1 MFTKLLNI
9 FSDSNEKIID
19 QLQTKIDLINSFE
32 DSLINLTNEEL
43 TNKTEY
49 FRNKLSDN
57 ISLDEIMPEAFAVV
71 REASKRILGQ
81 RHYDVQIM
89 GGIVLYQGSISEM
102 KTGEGK
108 TLTATLPLYLNAL
121 EGGSVHLVTVN
132 DYLSRRDCSWMGPVF
147 NFLGIS
153 VACLQYNGKA
163 FIYNEN
169 FDAQNKSSQ
178 QLIESSRKDAYLA
191 DITYGTNN
199 EFGFDYLRDNMV
211 IQSGQLSQRSRN
223 FAIVDEVDNILI
235 DEARTPLII
244 SGPSQQPT
252 DLYKKVNQAV
262 KQLQI
267 QEDFEIS
274 EKERTALLTEDG
286 ISKLETLLNVE
297 NMYSQENYLL
307 AHYVENS
314 LKAHY
319 IFAKDV
325 DYVLSNGEVV
335 IVDEFT
341 GRLMPGRRYSE
352 GLHQSLEAKEQVRIQ
367 QESITYAT
375 ITLQNYFRLYNKL
388 SGMTG
393 TAATEAEEFF
403 KIYKL
408 ESVSIPTHK
417 PMLREDLNDLIFLN
431 ESYKFNAVVE
441 HINKLYNTK
450 RPVLIGTG
458 SIEKSEQLSLLLK
471 KQRIPHQILN
481 AKQHEKEATIVAQAG
496 RLGSVTVST
505 NMAGRGTDIVL
516 GGNPEDRDSNE
527 WQKEHDKVIELGG
540 LYIIGTER
548 HEARRID
555 NQLRGRSGRQGD
567 PGTTQFYVSLQDDQ
581 MRRFGGERIQ
591 GIMNKVGMDDKP
603 VTNSWV
609 TRAINQTQIK
619 MEGHNF
625 DIRKHLVEYDDVMN
639 IQRSIIYEKRMNIL
653 SNNSLKIILEEMFTK
668 ELENIVDTLYEEQ
681 SYNNSNNSILSILV
695 EIEKILPEFQDFIPS
710 DVDNP
715 DQIITIGLEYFE
727 KLYTEQF
734 IENQNFIE
742 LQTGFMLR
750 VIDSVWVEH
759 LTTMQNLRESIGLQ
773 AYGQR
778 DPLVMYKRESRNLFD
793 AIINKIGQGIA
804 QNIFNVSKIAN
815 LKGYKSQ
822 PKISQQNSNQIGSVN
837 SHTRIGRNDP
847 CTCGSGKKY
856 KRCHGS

>member
-1 MFTKLLNI
+1 MFAKLLNI
-9 FSDSNEKIID
+9 FSDSNQKVVD
-19 QLQTKIDLINSFE
+19 QLQEKVDIINSLE
-32 DSLINLTNEEL
+32 ESTQKLTNEEL
-43 TNKTEY
+43 ANKTKY
-49 FRNKLSDN
+49 FRDK
-57 ISLDEIMPEAFAVV
+57 ISGNSTLEQILPEVFATV
-71 REASKRILGQ
+71 REVSNRILGQ

-89 GGIVLYQGSISEM
+89 GGIVLHQGSIAEM
-102 KTGEGK
+102 RTGEGK

-121 EGGSVHLVTVN
+121 MDQGVHLVTVN
-132 DYLSRRDCSWMGPVF
+132 DYLARRDCSWMGPVF
-147 NFLGIS
+147 NFLGLS

-163 FIYNEN
+163 FIYNNN
-169 FDAQNKSSQ
+169 FDSDKDLP
-178 QLIESSRKDAYLA
+178 QLIECSRKDAYLA

-199 EFGFDYLRDNMV
+199 EFGFDYLRDHMV
-211 IQSGQLSQRSRN
+211 IQNHQLAQRDRN

-252 DLYKKVNQAV
+252 DVYKKVNLAV
-262 KQLQI
+262 KQLTH
-267 QEDFEIS
+267 EDDFEIG
-274 EKERTALLTEDG
+274 EKERSIQLTEDG
-286 ISKLETLLNVE
+286 INKLESILKVE

-307 AHYVENS
+307 SHYVDNS
-314 LKAHY
+314 LKAHH
-319 IFAKDV
+319 IFQKDV
-325 DYVLSNGEVV
+325 DYVVSNGEVV

-367 QESITYAT
+367 QESVTYAS
-375 ITLQNYFRLYNKL
+375 ITLQNYFRLYKKL

-393 TAATEAEEFF
+393 TAATEAEEFY

-408 ESVSIPTHK
+408 ESVSIPTHR

-431 ESYKFNAVVE
+431 ENYKFNAVVDQ
-441 HINKLYNTK
+441 IYDLYESK
-450 RPVLIGTG
+450 RPVLIGTA
-458 SIEKSEQLSLLLK
+458 SIEKSEQLSILLK
-471 KQRIPHQILN
+471 KRRIPHQILN
-481 AKQHEKEATIVAQAG
+481 AKQHDKEATIVAQAG

-516 GGNPEDRDSNE
+516 GGNPEDRDPND
-527 WQKEHDKVIELGG
+527 WQDEHNKVITLGG

-581 MRRFGGERIQ
+581 MRRFGGDKIQ
-591 GIMNKVGMDDKP
+591 GIMDKVGMDDKA
-603 VTNSWV
+603 VTHSWV

-639 IQRSIIYEKRMNIL
+639 IQRTIIYDQRMNIL
-653 SNNSLKIILEEMFTK
+653 HNNNLLEILKEIFEK
-668 ELENIVDTLYEEQ
+668 EIENLVDSFYEENITENTNESTIPL
-681 SYNNSNNSILSILV
+681 ILDLNR
-695 EIEKILPEFQDFIPS
+695 ILPGFEDFITS
-710 DVDNP
+710 DINNAD
-715 DQIITIGLEYFE
+715 DFIFIALQYFE
-727 KLYTEQF
+727 KLYEEQF
-734 IENQNFIE
+734 IENENHQE
-742 LQTGFMLR
+742 LQIAFMLR
-750 VIDSVWVEH
+750 VMDSVWVEH

-793 AIINKIGQGIA
+793 LIIEKIGQGISHS
-804 QNIFNVSKIAN
+804 IFNVSNIATSRDYTFQN
-815 LKGYKSQ
+815 KKT
-822 PKISQQNSNQIGSVN
+822 ISNASNTESKVSN
-837 SHTRIGRNDP
+837 TRIGRNDQCP
-847 CTCGSGKKY
+847 CGSGKKY
-856 KRCHGS
+856 KRCHGN

>member
-1 MFTKLLNI
+1 MFAKLLNI
-9 FSDSNEKIID
+9 FSDSNQKVVD
-19 QLQTKIDLINSFE
+19 QLQEKGDIIKLLEESTQK
-32 DSLINLTNEEL
+32 LTNEEL
-43 TNKTEY
+43 ANKTKY
-49 FRNKLSDN
+49 FRDK
-57 ISLDEIMPEAFAVV
+57 ISGNSTLEQILPEVFATV
-71 REASKRILGQ
+71 REVSNRILGQ

-89 GGIVLYQGSISEM
+89 GGIVLHQGSIAEM
-102 KTGEGK
+102 RTGEGK

-121 EGGSVHLVTVN
+121 MDQGVHLVTVN
-132 DYLSRRDCSWMGPVF
+132 DYLARRDCSWMGPVF
-147 NFLGIS
+147 NFLGLS

-163 FIYNEN
+163 FIYNNN
-169 FDAQNKSSQ
+169 FDSDKDLP
-178 QLIESSRKDAYLA
+178 QLIECSRKDAYLA

-199 EFGFDYLRDNMV
+199 EFGFDYLRDHMV
-211 IQSGQLSQRSRN
+211 IQNHQLAQRDRN

-252 DLYKKVNQAV
+252 DVYKKVNLAV
-262 KQLQI
+262 KQLTH
-267 QEDFEIS
+267 EDDFEIG
-274 EKERTALLTEDG
+274 EKERSIQLTEDG
-286 ISKLETLLNVE
+286 INKLESILKVE

-307 AHYVENS
+307 SHYVDNS
-314 LKAHY
+314 LKAHH
-319 IFAKDV
+319 IFQKDV
-325 DYVLSNGEVV
+325 DYVVSNGEVI

-367 QESITYAT
+367 QESVTYAS
-375 ITLQNYFRLYNKL
+375 ITLQNYFRLYKKL

-393 TAATEAEEFF
+393 TAATEAEEFY

-408 ESVSIPTHK
+408 ESVSIPTHR

-431 ESYKFNAVVE
+431 ENYKFNAVVDQ
-441 HINKLYNTK
+441 IYDLYESK
-450 RPVLIGTG
+450 RPVLIGTA
-458 SIEKSEQLSLLLK
+458 SIEKSEQLSILLK
-471 KQRIPHQILN
+471 KRRIPHQILN
-481 AKQHEKEATIVAQAG
+481 AKQHDKEATIVAQAG

-516 GGNPEDRDSNE
+516 GGNPEDRDPND
-527 WQKEHDKVIELGG
+527 WQDEHNKVITLGG

-581 MRRFGGERIQ
+581 MRRFGGDKIQ
-591 GIMNKVGMDDKP
+591 GIMDKVGMDDKA
-603 VTNSWV
+603 VTHSWV

-639 IQRSIIYEKRMNIL
+639 IQRTIIYDQRMNIL
-653 SNNSLKIILEEMFTK
+653 HNNNLLEILKEIFEK
-668 ELENIVDTLYEEQ
+668 
-681 SYNNSNNSILSILV
+681 
-695 EIEKILPEFQDFIPS
+695 EIENLVDSFYEQNITEDTNESTIPLILDLNRILPGFEDFITS
-710 DVDNP
+710 DINNAD
-715 DQIITIGLEYFE
+715 DFIFIALQYFE
-727 KLYTEQF
+727 KLYEEQF
-734 IENQNFIE
+734 IENENHQE
-742 LQTGFMLR
+742 LQIAFMLR
-750 VIDSVWVEH
+750 VMDSVWVEH

-793 AIINKIGQGIA
+793 IIIEKIGQGISHS
-804 QNIFNVSKIAN
+804 IFNVSNIATSRDYTFQN
-815 LKGYKSQ
+815 KKT
-822 PKISQQNSNQIGSVN
+822 ISNASNTESKMSN
-837 SHTRIGRNDP
+837 TRIGRNDQCP
-847 CTCGSGKKY
+847 CGSGKKY
-856 KRCHGS
+856 KRCHGN

>member
-19 QLQTKIDLINSFE
+19 QLQTKVDLINSFE
-32 DSLINLTNEEL
+32 DSLINLTSEEL

-49 FRNKLSDN
+49 FRNKLSNN
-57 ISLDEIMPEAFAVV
+57 ITLDEIMPEAFAVV

-211 IQSGQLSQRSRN
+211 IQSGQLSQRNRN

-267 QEDFEIS
+267 LEDFEIS

-314 LKAHY
+314 LKSHY

-352 GLHQSLEAKEQVRIQ
+352 GLHQSLEAKEHVRIQ

-375 ITLQNYFRLYNKL
+375 ITLQNYFRLYTKL

-393 TAATEAEEFF
+393 TAATEAEEFY

-516 GGNPEDRDSNE
+516 GGNPEDRDPNE

-567 PGTTQFYVSLQDDQ
+567 PGTTQFYVSLQDNQ

-668 ELENIVDTLYEEQ
+668 ELENIIDTLYEEQ
-681 SYNNSNNSILSILV
+681 SYNNSNTSVLSVLS
-695 EIEKILPEFQDFIPS
+695 EIEKILPEFQKFIPTNY
-710 DVDNP
+710 DNP

-750 VIDSVWVEH
+750 IIDSVWVEH

-793 AIINKIGQGIA
+793 AIINKIGQGIS

-815 LKGYKSQ
+815 LKGYQSQ

-837 SHTRIGRNDP
+837 SYTRIGRNDP

>member
-49 FRNKLSDN
+49 FRNKLSNN

>member
-710 DVDNP
+710 EVDNP

>member
-9 FSDSNEKIID
+9 FSDSNEKVIK
-19 QLQTKIDLINSFE
+19 QLQEKVDIVNSLE
-32 DSLINLTNEEL
+32 DSTQKLTNEEL
-43 TNKTEY
+43 ANKTKY
-49 FRNKLSDN
+49 FRNK
-57 ISLDEIMPEAFAVV
+57 ISSSSTLEQILPEAFATV
-71 REASKRILGQ
+71 REVSNRILGQ
-81 RHYDVQIM
+81 RHYDAQIM
-89 GGIVLYQGSISEM
+89 GGIVLHQGSIAEM
-102 KTGEGK
+102 RTGEGK

-121 EGGSVHLVTVN
+121 MDQGVHLVTVN
-132 DYLSRRDCSWMGPVF
+132 DYLAKRDCSWMGPVF
-147 NFLGIS
+147 NFLGLS

-163 FIYNEN
+163 FIYNNN
-169 FDAQNKSSQ
+169 FDSNKDLP
-178 QLIESSRKDAYLA
+178 QLMECSRKDAYLA

-199 EFGFDYLRDNMV
+199 EFGFDYLRDHMV
-211 IQSGQLSQRSRN
+211 IQNHQLAQRDRN

-252 DLYKKVNQAV
+252 DVYKKVNLAV
-262 KQLQI
+262 KQLI
-267 QEDFEIS
+267 HEDDFEIG
-274 EKERTALLTEDG
+274 EKERSIQLTEDG
-286 ISKLETLLNVE
+286 ITKLESILKVE

-307 AHYVENS
+307 SHYVDNS
-314 LKAHY
+314 LKAHH
-319 IFAKDV
+319 IFQKDV
-325 DYVLSNGEVV
+325 DYVVSNGEVI

-367 QESITYAT
+367 QESVTYAS
-375 ITLQNYFRLYNKL
+375 ITLQNYFRLYKKL

-393 TAATEAEEFF
+393 TAATEAEEFY

-408 ESVSIPTHK
+408 ESVSIPTHR

-431 ESYKFNAVVE
+431 ENYKFNAVVDQIYDLFE
-441 HINKLYNTK
+441 SK
-450 RPVLIGTG
+450 RPVLIGTA
-458 SIEKSEQLSLLLK
+458 SIEKSEQLSILLK
-471 KQRIPHQILN
+471 KRRIPHQILN
-481 AKQHEKEATIVAQAG
+481 AKQHDKEASIVAQAG

-516 GGNPEDRDSNE
+516 GGNPENRDPND
-527 WQKEHDKVIELGG
+527 WQDEHNKVITLGG

-581 MRRFGGERIQ
+581 MRRFGGDKIQ
-591 GIMNKVGMDDKP
+591 GIMDKVGMDDKA
-603 VTNSWV
+603 VTHSWV

-639 IQRSIIYEKRMNIL
+639 IQRTIIYDQRMNIL
-653 SNNSLKIILEEMFTK
+653 HNNNLLEILKEIFEK
-668 ELENIVDTLYEEQ
+668 EIENLVDSFFEENITKNTSESTISLILDLNRILPGFEDFVTSEINNAEDFIFIALQYFKKLYE
-681 SYNNSNNSILSILV
+681 
-695 EIEKILPEFQDFIPS
+695 
-710 DVDNP
+710 
-715 DQIITIGLEYFE
+715 
-727 KLYTEQF
+727 EQF
-734 IENQNFIE
+734 IENENHQE
-742 LQTGFMLR
+742 LQIGFMLR
-750 VIDSVWVEH
+750 VMDSVWVEH

-793 AIINKIGQGIA
+793 IIIEKIGQGISHS
-804 QNIFNVSKIAN
+804 IFNVSNIAN
-815 LKGYKSQ
+815 SRDYKFQNKKS
-822 PKISQQNSNQIGSVN
+822 ISNASNTEYKMTN
-837 SHTRIGRNDP
+837 TRIGRNDQCP
-847 CTCGSGKKY
+847 CGSGKKY
-856 KRCHGS
+856 KKCHGN

>member
-9 FSDSNEKIID
+9 FSDSNEKVIK
-19 QLQTKIDLINSFE
+19 QLQEKVDNINSLE
-32 DSLINLTNEEL
+32 ESINKLTNEEL
-43 TNKTEY
+43 ANKTEY
-49 FRNKLSDN
+49 FRRK
-57 ISLDEIMPEAFAVV
+57 ISNGVPLDEILPEAFATV
-71 REASKRILGQ
+71 REVSNRILGQ

-89 GGIVLYQGSISEM
+89 GGIVLHQGSIAEM
-102 KTGEGK
+102 RTGEGK

-121 EGGSVHLVTVN
+121 LGEGVHLVTVN
-132 DYLSRRDCSWMGPVF
+132 DYLARRDCSWMGPVF

-153 VACLQYNGKA
+153 VACLQYNGNA
-163 FIYNEN
+163 FIYNGN
-169 FDAQNKSSQ
+169 FETNKEVP
-178 QLIESSRKDAYLA
+178 QLIECSRKEAYLA

-199 EFGFDYLRDNMV
+199 EFGFDYLRDHMV
-211 IQSGQLSQRSRN
+211 IQNHQLSQRDRN
-223 FAIVDEVDNILI
+223 YAIVDEVDNILI

-252 DLYKKVNQAV
+252 DVYKKVNLAV
-262 KQLQI
+262 KQLKN
-267 QEDFEIS
+267 EDDFEIG
-274 EKERTALLTEDG
+274 EKERSALLTEDG
-286 ISKLETLLNVE
+286 ISKLEAILKVD

-319 IFAKDV
+319 IFQKDV
-325 DYVLSNGEVV
+325 DYVVSNGEVV

-367 QESITYAT
+367 QESVTYAS
-375 ITLQNYFRLYNKL
+375 ITLQNYFRLYKKL

-408 ESVSIPTHK
+408 ESVSIPTHR

-431 ESYKFNAVVE
+431 ESYKFNAVVDQ
-441 HINKLYNTK
+441 IYDLYQLK
-450 RPVLIGTG
+450 RPVLIGTA
-458 SIEKSEQLSLLLK
+458 SIEKSEQLSSLLK
-471 KQRIPHQILN
+471 KRRIPHQILN
-481 AKQHEKEATIVAQAG
+481 AKQHEKEASIVAHAG
-496 RLGSVTVST
+496 RLGAVTVST

-516 GGNPEDRDSNE
+516 GGNPEDRDTID
-527 WQKEHDKVIELGG
+527 WQEEHNKVIELGG

-581 MRRFGGERIQ
+581 MRRFGGDRIQ
-591 GIMNKVGMDDKP
+591 GIMDKVGMDDKA
-603 VTNSWV
+603 VTHSWV

-639 IQRSIIYEKRMNIL
+639 IQRTIIYDQRMNIL
-653 SNNSLKIILEEMFTK
+653 NNSNLLEILKEIFIK
-668 ELENIVDTLYEEQ
+668 EIENIVDSFYEE
-681 SYNNSNNSILSILV
+681 NIN
-695 EIEKILPEFQDFIPS
+695 EITDEDPESLITNLNRILPGFGEFVSVDINNPEEFIS
-710 DVDNP
+710 
-715 DQIITIGLEYFE
+715 IAIEYFE
-727 KLYTEQF
+727 RLYLEQF
-734 IENQNFIE
+734 VENENHKD
-742 LQTGFMLR
+742 LQIAFMLR
-750 VIDSVWVEH
+750 VMDSVWVEH

-793 AIINKIGQGIA
+793 SIIEKIGQGISHS
-804 QNIFNVSKIAN
+804 IFNVSNIAN
-815 LKGYKSQ
+815 SRDYK
-822 PKISQQNSNQIGSVN
+822 IQNKTPINSSSNTGSKVTN
-837 SHTRIGRNDP
+837 SRIGRNDP
-847 CTCGSGKKY
+847 CPCGSGKKY
-856 KRCHGS
+856 KRCHGN

>member
-9 FSDSNEKIID
+9 FSDSNEKIIED
-19 QLQTKIDLINSFE
+19 LQTKVDLVNSFE
-32 DSLINLTNEEL
+32 DSLINLTSEEL

-49 FRNKLSDN
+49 FRNKLSNN
-57 ISLDEIMPEAFAVV
+57 ITLDEIMPEAFAVV
-71 REASKRILGQ
+71 REVSKRILGQ

-211 IQSGQLSQRSRN
+211 IQSEQLSQRNRN

-286 ISKLETLLNVE
+286 ISNLETLLNVE

-352 GLHQSLEAKEQVRIQ
+352 GLHQSLEAKEQVKIQ

-393 TAATEAEEFF
+393 TAATEAEEFY

-441 HINKLYNTK
+441 HINNLYNTK

-653 SNNSLKIILEEMFTK
+653 SNNNLKIILEEMFTK
-668 ELENIVDTLYEEQ
+668 ELENIIDTLYEEQ
-681 SYNNSNNSILSILV
+681 SYNNSNTSVLSVLS
-695 EIEKILPEFQDFIPS
+695 EIEKILPEFQKFIPTNY
-710 DVDNP
+710 DNP
-715 DQIITIGLEYFE
+715 DQIITAGLEYFE

-750 VIDSVWVEH
+750 IIDSVWVEH

-793 AIINKIGQGIA
+793 IIISKIGQGIS

-837 SHTRIGRNDP
+837 SSPRIGRNDP